1 MYSHHGVKYS
11 CLSTFILL
19 PPRVLVYA
27 FVFYLR
33 HAMEKMLQW
42 EESEH
47 KRRAFDIYRDERK
60 LRMESTK
67 YFLFEIFELIS
78 FHPFTEHR

>member
-1 MYSHHGVKYS
+1 
-11 CLSTFILL
+11 
-19 PPRVLVYA
+19 
-27 FVFYLR
+27 
-33 HAMEKMLQW
+33 MEKMLQW

-47 KRRAFDIYRDERK
+47 KRRVFDIYRDERR

-78 FHPFTEHR
+78 LNQFTEHR